1 MRRRQF
7 ITLLGGAVTLWPLA
21 TPAQQPAKL
30 PLIARLNPGSAADAA
45 VIAGQ
50 RALRDGLQ
58 ALGHVEGQTYALEAR
73 YSEGEPA
80 RLPALAAE
88 VVALKPDVIIAVGD
102 DAVRAT
108 KGATARIP
116 IVMAMT
122 TRDPVSEGYIAS
134 LARPG
139 GNVTGFTGQGDE
151 LNAKQLELLRDLVP
165 GLTNVAI
172 MYNSLS
178 PAVSRERLDEIGR
191 AGAALRLVVR
201 EFGVGRAIDLETAFE
216 HISDVKAG
224 GLIVLPE
231 PAVMDRSRARI
242 AELALRSRLPTV
254 FSFRMYPEAGGLL
267 SYAQNL
273 PDMHRRSATYVDKIL
288 KGVSPAE
295 LPVERPSKFELVI
308 NLKTAKA
315 LGLEV
320 PPMLLVRA
328 DEVIE

>member
-1 MRRRQF
+1 
-7 ITLLGGAVTLWPLA
+7 
-21 TPAQQPAKL
+21 
-30 PLIARLNPGSAADAA
+30 
-45 VIAGQ
+45 
-50 RALRDGLQ
+50 
-58 ALGHVEGQTYALEAR
+58 
-73 YSEGEPA
+73 
-80 RLPALAAE
+80 
-88 VVALKPDVIIAVGD
+88 
-102 DAVRAT
+102 VRAA

-122 TRDPVSEGYIAS
+122 TRDPVSTGYIAS

-165 GLTNVAI
+165 GLTNVAF

-178 PAVSRERLDEIGR
+178 PTVSRERLDEIGR
-191 AGAALRLVVR
+191 AGAALGLKVR
-201 EFGVGRAIDLETAFE
+201 EFGVGRATDLETAFD
-216 HISDVKAG
+216 HISDVKAE
-224 GLIVLPE
+224 GLIVLAE

-242 AELALRSRLPTV
+242 AELALRARLPTV

-288 KGVSPAE
+288 KGISPAE
-295 LPVERPSKFELVI
+295 LPVERPTKFELVI

-315 LGLEV
+315 LGLDV